1 MDKKLKQNKQT
12 FKLSETKKCNSFCE
26 KKKKKIE
33 EAVPPESFVNC
44 KSVLQTELKML
55 MLFTLH
61 NV

>member
-26 KKKKKIE
+26 KKKKIE

-44 KSVLQTELKML
+44 KSVL
-55 MLFTLH
+55 
-61 NV
+61 